1 MHLRCLSEREV
12 DLLKIL
18 QSYLIGISELMDG
31 WIDEWMVIDGWIN
44 GLIDKWINGLIKR

>member
-1 MHLRCLSEREV
+1 
-12 DLLKIL
+12 
-18 QSYLIGISELMDG
+18 MDG